1 MKKMRKYGWGMV
13 MPVVWAACVL
23 GSCKNEVDDVFDQD
37 ATSRIEAAITEC
49 DNMLQS
55 SEYGWRFDYTPANS
69 AMVNFVMR
77 FKDGRVTMENAEGE
91 TSESTYKIAN
101 AEGPVL
107 SFDTYS
113 ILHDLADPSEYPLGT
128 GKGGEF
134 EFVVCQVTEDTIYVR
149 GRKSGNDFKLS
160 RAAEGEIQHVRL
172 ETALDIDGGK
182 DITFFHTLQVG
193 GQDAAT
199 LFLGNDKRSL
209 DVMTADEQTRNV
221 PVDFTADGFRFASP
235 VVAAG
240 VTVSEMK

>member
-149 GRKSGNDFKLS
+149 GR
-160 RAAEGEIQHVRL
+160 
-172 ETALDIDGGK
+172 
-182 DITFFHTLQVG
+182 
-193 GQDAAT
+193 
-199 LFLGNDKRSL
+199 
-209 DVMTADEQTRNV
+209 
-221 PVDFTADGFRFASP
+221 
-235 VVAAG
+235 
-240 VTVSEMK
+240 

>member
-1 MKKMRKYGWGMV
+1 MKKMRRHGWSM
-13 MPVVWAACVL
+13 MMVVWAACVC
-23 GSCKNEVDDVFDQD
+23 GSCKNEVDDVFDRD

-49 DNMLQS
+49 EDMLQS
-55 SEYGWRFDYTPANS
+55 SEYGWRFDYTPTNS

-134 EFVVCQVTEDTIYVR
+134 EFIVCRVTEDTIYVR

-209 DVMTADEQTRNV
+209 DVMTADEQTLNV
-221 PVDFTADGFRFASP
+221 PVDFTACYILLWHCKHP
-235 VVAAG
+235 
-240 VTVSEMK
+240 

>member
-1 MKKMRKYGWGMV
+1 
-13 MPVVWAACVL
+13 MPKA
-23 GSCKNEVDDVFDQD
+23 
-37 ATSRIEAAITEC
+37 
-49 DNMLQS
+49 
-55 SEYGWRFDYTPANS
+55 
-69 AMVNFVMR
+69 
-77 FKDGRVTMENAEGE
+77 
-91 TSESTYKIAN
+91 
-101 AEGPVL
+101 PVL

-134 EFVVCQVTEDTIYVR
+134 EFIVCRVTEDTIYVR

-209 DVMTADEQTRNV
+209 DVMTADEQTLNI
-221 PVDFTADGFRFASP
+221 P
-235 VVAAG
+235 VVLRQ
-240 VTVSEMK
+240 TVFVLLRRL

>member
-37 ATSRIEAAITEC
+37 ATSRIEAAHHGVRQYVAEFGVR
-49 DNMLQS
+49 LAF
-55 SEYGWRFDYTPANS
+55 RFIRRPSS

-113 ILHDLADPSEYPLGT
+113 ILHDLADPSEYPLGDRQ
-128 GKGGEF
+128 GRR
-134 EFVVCQVTEDTIYVR
+134 VRVR
-149 GRKSGNDFKLS
+149 GVSG
-160 RAAEGEIQHVRL
+160 
-172 ETALDIDGGK
+172 DGRYDLCAGTQIGK
-182 DITFFHTLQVG
+182 
-193 GQDAAT
+193 
-199 LFLGNDKRSL
+199 
-209 DVMTADEQTRNV
+209 
-221 PVDFTADGFRFASP
+221 
-235 VVAAG
+235 
-240 VTVSEMK
+240 